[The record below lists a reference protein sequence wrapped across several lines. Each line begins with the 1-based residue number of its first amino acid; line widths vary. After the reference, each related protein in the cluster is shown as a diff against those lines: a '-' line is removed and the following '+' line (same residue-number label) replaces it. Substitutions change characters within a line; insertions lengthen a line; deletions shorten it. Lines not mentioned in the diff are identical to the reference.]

1 MSWFFECGQQ
11 NNKRNCLRNTANFL
25 GIQYFFVWFFWLK
38 KTRENSN
45 LILIFLHNWVF
56 FDSILTPL
64 LNTAPMCFWILVKQL
79 FKLFGSLEE
88 LPWECFQLLDLRRD
102 VEANWRQEDF
112 FLGSAELLLRLP
124 KPRLHNHGP
133 MDCLRHAKLMALR
146 TSRCSWAASWK
157 SPKWTF
163 FRKLEV
169 DKIAKAM
176 WRDRNW

>member
-25 GIQYFFVWFFWLK
+25 GIHYFFVWFFWLK

-79 FKLFGSLEE
+79 LKYLEA
-88 LPWECFQLLDLRRD
+88 LRS
-102 VEANWRQEDF
+102 
-112 FLGSAELLLRLP
+112 FLGSVSNYWIYGEMSRPLGDRRIFFWGPQSCSPASP
-124 KPRLHNHGP
+124 KPRLRLSQACQAHGFENFQVFLS
-133 MDCLRHAKLMALR
+133 CVLKKL
-146 TSRCSWAASWK
+146 
-157 SPKWTF
+157 PNEVTF
-163 FRKLEV
+163 FRKLEG
-169 DKIAKAM
+169 DKISKAR